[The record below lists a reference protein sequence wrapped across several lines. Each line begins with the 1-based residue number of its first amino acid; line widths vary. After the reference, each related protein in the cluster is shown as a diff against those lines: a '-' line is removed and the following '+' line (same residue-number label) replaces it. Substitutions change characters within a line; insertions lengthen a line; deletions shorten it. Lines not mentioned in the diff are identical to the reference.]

1 MTGIREIKRLTDE
14 RLIEVSRI
22 VGGGGPSLLEEIEE
36 EGSLR
41 VSFNGYKKERAND
54 SEILS
59 TNIRRPPIGQELWN
73 RMG

>member
-1 MTGIREIKRLTDE
+1 LTGIREIKRLTDE

-41 VSFNGYKKERAND
+41 VSFNGCKKERANG

-59 TNIRRPPIGQELWN
+59 TNIRRIPIGQELWT